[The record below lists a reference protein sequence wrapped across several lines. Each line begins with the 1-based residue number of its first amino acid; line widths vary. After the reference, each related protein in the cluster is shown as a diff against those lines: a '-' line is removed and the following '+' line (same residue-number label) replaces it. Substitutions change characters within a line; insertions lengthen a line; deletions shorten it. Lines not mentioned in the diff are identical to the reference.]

1 MHIEPT
7 LTLDELPDTMLSALL
22 RTFVS
27 GVPPLL
33 PHDAPD
39 SAAPS
44 VAIIR
49 SLTPFRTGTLRGY
62 VANVYA
68 FGQYVP
74 CTFSCTSQGD
84 LLAWFLEPGQ
94 CTAVA
99 HDLRSWREFLALCR
113 APTGE
118 RRAAP
123 YNILACPAAQQT
135 PVTP

>member
-1 MHIEPT
+1 MHIDPT
-7 LTLDELPDTMLSALL
+7 LTLDELPDTMLGALL
-22 RTFVS
+22 RAFVRS
-27 GVPPLL
+27 VPPLL
-33 PHDAPD
+33 PHDALG
-39 SAAPS
+39 SS

-49 SLTPFRTGTLRGY
+49 SLTPFQTGTLRGY

-68 FGQYVP
+68 FGEYVP
-74 CTFSCTSQGD
+74 CTFSCTSRGE

-123 YNILACPAAQQT
+123 YNILACPAARQT